1 VTGAAEHL
9 ARVGRLLRSLQ
20 TFRGQALAQGDAAK
34 AARAEELIVRLE
46 QRVARLEAAAGAAP
60 AAAPAPA
67 RLTAAG
73 EAAQM
78 GRRHVLVVNRA
89 PEFLHVVGALLQDE
103 RYNVTT
109 TTHVPRTFDLIA
121 ALAPDLLLVDLTV
134 GERAGWA
141 LLERLHAAAA
151 TRGIP
156 VIVTAADP
164 ALLARAHA
172 GGARYGGARVL
183 PAPLDLDA
191 LLAVVAQLI
200 GTA

>member
-1 VTGAAEHL
+1 MAAEEERL
-9 ARVGRLLRSLQ
+9 ARVGRLLRGLQ

-34 AARAEELIVRLE
+34 AARAEELIVRFE
-46 QRVARLEAAAGAAP
+46 QRVARLEAEA
-60 AAAPAPA
+60 AAAPAVAPA
-67 RLTAAG
+67 PLTAAG

-89 PEFLHVVGALLQDE
+89 PEFLHLVGALLQDE

-109 TTHVPRTFDLIA
+109 TNHVSRTFDLIA
-121 ALAPDLLLVDLTV
+121 ALGPDLLLVDLTV

-156 VIVTAADP
+156 VIVSAADP
-164 ALLARAHA
+164 ALLARARA
-172 GGARYGGARVL
+172 GGARYGGARFL
-183 PAPLDLDA
+183 PTPLDLDA
-191 LLAVVAQLI
+191 LLAAVAQLI
-200 GTA
+200 GMA